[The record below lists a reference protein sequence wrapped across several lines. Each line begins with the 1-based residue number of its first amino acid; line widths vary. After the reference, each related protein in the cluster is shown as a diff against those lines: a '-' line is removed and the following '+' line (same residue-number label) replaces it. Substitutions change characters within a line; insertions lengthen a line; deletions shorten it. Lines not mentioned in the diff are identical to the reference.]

1 MLLNHFRLLDALY
14 SPHQSP
20 ASGAASPLPSASS
33 SSQQSSAGSGALPPG
48 QPAMRMTDSTSGPNG
63 PPLKYAALSV
73 ESYHLDSPPFTGTAV
88 GGAREQDRMDAAVRT
103 SMIDQRQD
111 AASHRSPSQRPVRSD
126 LQEGSSSSR
135 QQSSQVR
142 SGQSEASSGGAW
154 GDVDVPSW
162 NLDSSSKS
170 SGVLRPPLPQ
180 GSSSRGE
187 EGRRRPLHTQLTD
200 DQDHSE
206 RMNQHEPDQE
216 VDGDGTGFV
225 LGGRQGQEIVPVQSQ
240 QKVSQRGQRKIGQR
254 ESGARC

>member
-1 MLLNHFRLLDALY
+1 MLLNHIRLLDALY
-14 SPHQSP
+14 SPYQSP
-20 ASGAASPLPSASS
+20 ASGAASPHPSASS

-48 QPAMRMTDSTSGPNG
+48 QPAMRMTDSTTGPNG

-88 GGAREQDRMDAAVRT
+88 GGAREQDRMDAAVRL
-103 SMIDQRQD
+103 SMANQPQD
-111 AASHRSPSQRPVRSD
+111 AAHQRSPSQKGARPDV
-126 LQEGSSSSR
+126 QEGPSSSR
-135 QQSSQVR
+135 QQPSQMR

-162 NLDSSSKS
+162 NLDSSSKA
-170 SGVLRPPLPQ
+170 SGALRPPPAPQ
-180 GSSSRGE
+180 KASSRGD
-187 EGRRRPLHTQLTD
+187 EGRGRPLHTQLTD

-240 QKVSQRGQRKIGQR
+240 QKVSGRD
-254 ESGARC
+254 